1 MKVVSV
7 NLGEKVSFPWNGE
20 THTTGIFKNPVDNP
34 IHLGKEGVA
43 DDVIANPKVHGGV
56 FKACYLFSANH
67 YPYWQEKYPHLEWQW
82 GMFGENVSV
91 ENLDEATL
99 CIGDVYQLGEALV
112 QITQPREPCYKL
124 GYRFENQGILKEFI
138 DHGYPGTY
146 VRIMEEGKVQAG
158 DSMTLHQKSDSA
170 LTVKA
175 FYELLYMRQK
185 SKSLLELAIANT
197 ALPERKREKLK
208 KYL

>member
-20 THTTGIFKNPVDNP
+20 IHTTGIFKYPVDSP
-34 IHLGKEGVA
+34 IYLGKEGVT
-43 DDVIANPKVHGGV
+43 DDVIANPKVHGGI
-56 FKACYLFSANH
+56 FKACYLFSVEH
-67 YPYWQEKYPHLEWQW
+67 YPYWKKKYPHLNWQW
-82 GMFGENVSV
+82 GMFGENISV
-91 ENLDEATL
+91 ENLDEANL
-99 CIGDVYQLGEALV
+99 CIGDIYQLGEALV

-146 VRIMEEGKVQAG
+146 VRIIEEGKVKVG
-158 DSMTLHQKSDSA
+158 DQMTLHQKSDSA

-175 FYELLYMRQK
+175 FYELLYARAK
-185 SKSLLELAIANT
+185 SKTLLELAIANN

-208 KYL
+208 RFL

>member
-1 MKVVSV
+1 MEVVSV

-34 IHLGKEGVA
+34 IHLGKEGVV
-43 DDVIANPKVHGGV
+43 DDVIANPKVHGGI
-56 FKACYLFSANH
+56 FKACYLFSTNH
-67 YPYWQEKYPHLEWQW
+67 YPYWKEKYPHLKWLW
-82 GMFGENVSV
+82 GMFGENITV
-91 ENLDEATL
+91 EGLDEANL
-99 CIGDVYQLGEALV
+99 RIGDVYELGEALV

-146 VRIMEEGKVQAG
+146 VRVIEEGMVKVG
-158 DSMTLHQKSDSA
+158 DRITLRKKSDST

-175 FYELLYMRQK
+175 FYELLYARQK
-185 SKSLLELAIANT
+185 SKTLLELAIANT
-197 ALPERKREKLK
+197 ALPEKKREKLK
-208 KYL
+208 RYL

>member
-20 THTTGIFKNPVDNP
+20 THTTGIFKNPVDNS

-56 FKACYLFSANH
+56 FKACYLFSAHH
-67 YPYWQEKYPHLEWQW
+67 YPYWKEKYPHLEWQW

-99 CIGDVYQLGEALV
+99 CIGDVYKLGEALV

-138 DHGYPGTY
+138 DYGYPGAY

-175 FYELLYMRQK
+175 FYELLYMRKK